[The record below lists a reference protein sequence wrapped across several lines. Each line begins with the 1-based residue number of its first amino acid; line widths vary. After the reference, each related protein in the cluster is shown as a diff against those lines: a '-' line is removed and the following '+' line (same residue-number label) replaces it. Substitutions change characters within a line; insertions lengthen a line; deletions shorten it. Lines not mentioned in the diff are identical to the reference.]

1 MSALSFDIVGTPV
14 PQGSKRVVSSAGRSG
29 RAWVIDTNDK
39 TLRPWRATV
48 AAAAKAA
55 IPDGWDTAASYAM
68 FATFSFPRPKS
79 HYGARGVLPSRAGT
93 DHRQKPDVDKLLRAV
108 MDSLTDAG
116 VWRDDSQ
123 VCVVAAR
130 KEWTTDAGRLA
141 VEVWRWDGES

>member
-1 MSALSFDIVGTPV
+1 MSGVEFTVIGTPV
-14 PQGSKRVVSSAGRSG
+14 PQGSKRVVSSKGRSG
-29 RAWVIDTNDK
+29 RAWVIDANDA

-48 AAAAKAA
+48 TAAAVEA
-55 IPDGWDTAASYAM
+55 IPHNWDTAASYAM

-141 VEVWRWDGES
+141 VEVMRWAE